1 MCGSSLKLPSAVD
14 CNQIKRRRKNKKER
28 KKNKQ
33 TKNRFHP
40 FVFFRKVQAHAEM
53 ENGSFF
59 DDPSAATAATA
70 SNSSA
75 AGGARTPH
83 SALPL
88 TVPHGPTSVVRLTQ
102 APGAGDV
109 PDGQKSPS
117 VKLVVC
123 RARYRQRFAAVPTVV
138 GFRKTPLRH
147 WKRCRFYDFNFLWE
161 LSFFL
166 SFFFSFS
173 FLLCGLYLSG
183 NSIQTPDAAAAAFCC
198 WRCACGWRVVA
209 AVHLLSKAGLFCF
222 RFVLRHALSLHLNA
236 HLLESVSLLLLWS
249 RLFAH
254 QTVVRSGSFMVTGGA
269 LAQVGSNFHT
279 LPGVLYLVS
288 VIAAFFSP
296 PFFFFLVLFL
306 SLPFPLLFFS
316 SSFFPTN
323 ANGVYNV
330 IICRADSNHRAFQ
343 SLSLSP

>member
-1 MCGSSLKLPSAVD
+1 
-14 CNQIKRRRKNKKER
+14 
-28 KKNKQ
+28 
-33 TKNRFHP
+33 
-40 FVFFRKVQAHAEM
+40 M

-161 LSFFL
+161 LFSFFL
-166 SFFFSFS
+166 SFSPSLFF
-173 FLLCGLYLSG
+173 Y
-183 NSIQTPDAAAAAFCC
+183 
-198 WRCACGWRVVA
+198 
-209 AVHLLSKAGLFCF
+209 AVFTSLGIPFKHLTLPP
-222 RFVLRHALSLHLNA
+222 
-236 HLLESVSLLLLWS
+236 
-249 RLFAH
+249 RLFAVGDVR
-254 QTVVRSGSFMVTGGA
+254 VVGELWLRSTFSRKPGSFA
-269 LAQVGSNFHT
+269 S
-279 LPGVLYLVS
+279 
-288 VIAAFFSP
+288 
-296 PFFFFLVLFL
+296 VLFC
-306 SLPFPLLFFS
+306 
-316 SSFFPTN
+316 
-323 ANGVYNV
+323 GM
-330 IICRADSNHRAFQ
+330 H
-343 SLSLSP
+343 

>member
-1 MCGSSLKLPSAVD
+1 
-14 CNQIKRRRKNKKER
+14 
-28 KKNKQ
+28 
-33 TKNRFHP
+33 
-40 FVFFRKVQAHAEM
+40 M

-59 DDPSAATAATA
+59 DDPSAATAVTA

-83 SALPL
+83 SVLPL

-123 RARYRQRFAAVPTVV
+123 RARCRQRSAVVPTVV

-147 WKRCRFYDFNFLWE
+147 WKQCRFYDFNFLWE
-161 LSFFL
+161 LFVLFFP
-166 SFFFSFS
+166 FFFSLS

-198 WRCACGWRVVA
+198 WRCACGWRIVA

-222 RFVLRHALSLHLNA
+222 GFVLRHALSLHLNA

-249 RLFAH
+249 RLFAR

-269 LAQVGSNFHT
+269 LAQVGSNVHT
-279 LPGVLYLVS
+279 L
-288 VIAAFFSP
+288 
-296 PFFFFLVLFL
+296 
-306 SLPFPLLFFS
+306 
-316 SSFFPTN
+316 PTN

-330 IICRADSNHRAFQ
+330 LICQADSNHRAFQ
-343 SLSLSP
+343 SLSLSVPDFR